1 MKLKWT
7 KTEPKL
13 SQNEVKMKPKSMQ
26 NQYENDTKKYDFR
39 SFQIDY
45 SSSAGAGRK
54 RMRALVPASEKM
66 GALAPIVASSIYIY
80 IYIHIYIYI
89 YT

>member
-7 KTEPKL
+7 KMEPNL
-13 SQNEVKMKPKSMQ
+13 NQNDVKMKPKPMQ
-26 NQYENDTKKYDFR
+26 NQCKNDTKKYDFR

-54 RMRALVPASEKM
+54 RMRALVPVLEKM
-66 GALAPIVASSIYIY
+66 GALAPIVASSLLMCG
-80 IYIHIYIYI
+80 
-89 YT
+89 

>member
-1 MKLKWT
+1 MI
-7 KTEPKL
+7 
-13 SQNEVKMKPKSMQ
+13 Q
-26 NQYENDTKKYDFR
+26 KKYDFR

-54 RMRALVPASEKM
+54 RMRALVPVLEKM

-80 IYIHIYIYI
+80 IYISLSIYIHIYIYGA
-89 YT
+89 YRGAHLVLAK